1 VGPLSHENGADN
13 STKARRIKAH
23 PVVSRVLRHPSRRVA
38 IASLTL
44 SEAYCYGAS
53 RTMKKSR
60 RYLLLLLA
68 LLALGYFFY
77 KFRNAIT
84 LEGFRW
90 GMVAESLRHARLS
103 FLLLG
108 IAAVY
113 VCFALRALRWMRFCR
128 WLGPTRFS
136 NVYSATLMGF
146 TCVFLLGRPGEPIRP
161 VLIARKDSL
170 SMPGMFGVYVLE
182 RISDVAATVVLA
194 GCALLLLE
202 HRSLASAASGSLIRV
217 ARSAGMGLLAGLVG
231 VIALLIYFRYHG
243 AGWLARKLHESKWR
257 HGWRGK
263 VVLLL
268 EGFSEGLQGIRTW
281 GDLSAL
287 AGYTVLHWL
296 LVALVYLLVI
306 RAFPGQLAQLSF
318 GSVVLVLAFALV
330 GSAVQLPGVG
340 GGAQL
345 ATFLVFTLIF
355 GVEKEPAATA
365 SIVLWLI
372 SFASCCFAGLP
383 LLFREG
389 WSMGELRRMAQAQ
402 EHAGEAGLLA
412 EAERAAESPVPSPD
426 SKERPE

>member
-1 VGPLSHENGADN
+1 
-13 STKARRIKAH
+13 
-23 PVVSRVLRHPSRRVA
+23 
-38 IASLTL
+38 
-44 SEAYCYGAS
+44 
-53 RTMKKSR
+53 MKKSR

-77 KFRNAIT
+77 EFRNAIT

-90 GMVAESLRHARLS
+90 GMVAESLHYARLS

-108 IAAVY
+108 IAAIY

-146 TCVFLLGRPGEPIRP
+146 ACVFLLGRAGEPIRP

-170 SMPGMFGVYVLE
+170 SISKMFGVYVLE
-182 RISDVAATVVLA
+182 RISDAAATVVLA
-194 GCALLLLE
+194 GCALLLLQ
-202 HRSLASAASGSLIRV
+202 HRSLASAANSPLIRL
-217 ARSAGMGLLAGLVG
+217 ARSAGALLLVALVA
-231 VIALLIYFRYHG
+231 VIAFLIYFRYHG
-243 AGWLARKLHESKWR
+243 AVWLARKLHKSKWR
-257 HGWRGK
+257 QGWRGK
-263 VVLLL
+263 IVLLL

-296 LVALVYLLVI
+296 LVALAYLWVI
-306 RAFPGQLAQLSF
+306 RAFPGHLAQLSF
-318 GSVVLVLAFALV
+318 GSVILVLAFTLV

-355 GVEKEPAATA
+355 GVEREPAATA
-365 SIVLWLI
+365 AIVLWLVA
-372 SFASCCFAGLP
+372 FASCCFAGLP
-383 LLFREG
+383 LLLREG
-389 WSMGELRRMAQAQ
+389 WSMGELRRMAQAEEQ
-402 EHAGEAGLLA
+402 AGEAELLE
-412 EAERAAESPVPSPD
+412 EAEHATDPSIESRAP